1 MLPEAGLAPEKQYLA
16 AFRVLCM
23 GDTTGVDIAQ
33 GTHEALLAKVGCMT
47 PNETLVYGQLF
58 LASNTLEGLYIDD
71 HLTFQV
77 LDKKP
82 KRPRGRYRDEDVT
95 DRARARYAELKL
107 PRSEKKAFDK
117 AYSFKAWGTEVDS
130 QSGRVS
136 APLEKLRQID
146 MKSGRMAKQVRKPY
160 KS

>member
-1 MLPEAGLAPEKQYLA
+1 MAPEKQYLA

-33 GTHEALLAKVGCMT
+33 GTHEALLAKIGCVT

-77 LDKKP
+77 LDK
-82 KRPRGRYRDEDVT
+82 RPRGRYRDEDVT

-107 PRSEKKAFDK
+107 PRSEKKFFDK

-136 APLEKLRQID
+136 APLEKLRQI
-146 MKSGRMAKQVRKPY
+146 AKQVRKPY